1 MATYL
6 TVIFLLLIVASW
18 LLLRR
23 AGAQQKQAGLPK
35 ERVVYTDTGAWERV
49 EDPLFCMV
57 SSSNRSRRHL
67 LTGKPDYL
75 VEQNG
80 RLLPVEV
87 KPNRSAPQPY
97 DSDVLQ
103 LAAYCLL
110 VEETYGQRPAH
121 GLIRYRNQ
129 TFAVD
134 YTPQLREMLLD
145 TLDAMRR
152 DAIAQNVDRSHRQAG
167 RCRARGF
174 RADCEQSLA

>member
-1 MATYL
+1 MTAYF
-6 TVIFLLLIVASW
+6 VAAFVLLLLSGW

-23 AGAQQKQAGLPK
+23 ASAQRKETGLPRG
-35 ERVVYTDTGAWERV
+35 RVVYSDTGAWNRV
-49 EDPLFCMV
+49 EEPLF
-57 SSSNRSRRHL
+57 SRRHL
-67 LTGKPDYL
+67 LAGKPDYL

-80 RLLPVEV
+80 CLVPVEV

-110 VEETYGQRPAH
+110 VEEVYGQHPDH
-121 GLIRYRNQ
+121 GLIRYQDQ

-134 YTPQLREMLLD
+134 YTPELRKTLLA

-152 DAIAQNVDRSHRQAG
+152 DAVSADVDRSHQHAG
-167 RCRARGF
+167 RCRACGF
-174 RADCEQSLA
+174 RADCSQRLV